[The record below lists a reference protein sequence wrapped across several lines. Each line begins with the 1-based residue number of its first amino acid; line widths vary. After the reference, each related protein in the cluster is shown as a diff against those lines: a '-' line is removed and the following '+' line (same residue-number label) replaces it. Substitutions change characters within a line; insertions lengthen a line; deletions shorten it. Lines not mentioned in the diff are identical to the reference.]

1 MQGSAELFPPLF
13 CFVVVKEWSYVTIHF
28 SRLLLELSVEVSEDP
43 LCYCAPC
50 VAVHSVNDHT
60 IMSSGRKNVQ
70 MFASLAANLCQHAVG
85 HCVPMS
91 AYILPQLASES
102 SQDVL
107 KLSES
112 QGSWF
117 GMNYLHY
124 WSEYSFILLHITASI
139 FVVGCLTG
147 SLVGGYQ
154 CEHLGRRKSMMLDS
168 VLMLAGFVCQAMAP
182 NVEVFLLGELRVLVT
197 SASTL
202 VLQEDFWRVTAPE
215 VTLCPVQYLWVRS
228 HTRTCGGPPVWWPW
242 SVTHQAS
249 SWACWQ
255 GPPCP
260 GGRPPG
266 CLSPLPC
273 YHLASC
279 CSAG

>member
-1 MQGSAELFPPLF
+1 M
-13 CFVVVKEWSYVTIHF
+13 TIHF

-107 KLSES
+107 KISES

-117 GMNYLHY
+117 GMNYLLY
-124 WSEYSFILLHITASI
+124 IIEMNI
-139 FVVGCLTG
+139 
-147 SLVGGYQ
+147 
-154 CEHLGRRKSMMLDS
+154 
-168 VLMLAGFVCQAMAP
+168 
-182 NVEVFLLGELRVLVT
+182 
-197 SASTL
+197 
-202 VLQEDFWRVTAPE
+202 
-215 VTLCPVQYLWVRS
+215 
-228 HTRTCGGPPVWWPW
+228 
-242 SVTHQAS
+242 
-249 SWACWQ
+249 
-255 GPPCP
+255 
-260 GGRPPG
+260 
-266 CLSPLPC
+266 
-273 YHLASC
+273 
-279 CSAG
+279 